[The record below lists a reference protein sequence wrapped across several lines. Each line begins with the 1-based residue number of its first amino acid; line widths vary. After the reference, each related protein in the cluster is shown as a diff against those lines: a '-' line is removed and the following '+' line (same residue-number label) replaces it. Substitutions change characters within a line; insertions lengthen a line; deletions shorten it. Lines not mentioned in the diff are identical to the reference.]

1 MIKKLFLFTL
11 LVSSFLV
18 ISCNNKDTTGPTTPT
33 VTSIDSKWYGTYKYS
48 LAEGGMSVESTITVS
63 ASGIEIKETVNGKT
77 ESSSLGNE
85 NLVKVSDD
93 VYKTKEVQITEGL
106 AYIEFKFSGTTL
118 TMTDYVNGQASVP
131 IVHTLQSVID
141 SKWYD
146 TYKYLGTSETGK
158 PYESTLIVD
167 ENGISFTT
175 IQDGQPETGNFL
187 NNQLIKVSENV
198 YQTEEL
204 PGPTYVKFEF
214 VSTDTGATLTVTDYI
229 DGQAGTQEV
238 HNRQ

>member
-131 IVHTLQSVID
+131 IVHTLQSV
-141 SKWYD
+141 
-146 TYKYLGTSETGK
+146 
-158 PYESTLIVD
+158 
-167 ENGISFTT
+167 
-175 IQDGQPETGNFL
+175 
-187 NNQLIKVSENV
+187 
-198 YQTEEL
+198 
-204 PGPTYVKFEF
+204 
-214 VSTDTGATLTVTDYI
+214 
-229 DGQAGTQEV
+229 
-238 HNRQ
+238 